1 MNRYFF
7 LFLFVLSCVSQ
18 AQAQE
23 ITQTVVGKVKEATT
37 HELLPGANVSVF
49 QKGELVTGASTDG
62 QGKFSLTLIPG
73 RYRLEVSFTG
83 YQSIEQEL
91 LVIAGK
97 SPLLEITL
105 QESPTVLEEVTVNP
119 TSISEPGVTS
129 LSIEKTLRV
138 PANFFDPVRM
148 LTSYPGVVTTNDQA
162 NSIAVK
168 GYSPN
173 GVLWRLQGLDIVNPN
188 HTANAGT
195 LSDKPT
201 VSGGGVSILSAQLL
215 DKTDFH
221 SGNLSPRYGNALAGV
236 MDMSLRAG
244 STEKMQYTA
253 QASLIGID
261 LAAEGP
267 INKEKQSSF
276 LVNYR
281 YSTIGLLSQMGV
293 DFGDETIN
301 FQDVSFNLN
310 FPSKKGGNLS
320 VFGFAGWSKNL
331 FDAKPE
337 AEWEEEKD
345 RYTINY
351 DGTAYGAGFVSQF
364 KPGWASV
371 SLGASVSGQEQNRT
385 SQGTIVP
392 YPNVYKE
399 GYSSDR
405 TIVSSFLKGV
415 HKINR
420 GFIELGA
427 STSYFTNH
435 MDVSTITQLYIDPF
449 TPNVKGTV
457 DGFLIQPYL
466 SWQQYIGKFNLNAG
480 IRYVNFSYN
489 QSDSFEPRVSISRNF
504 TDNIFTLSY
513 GLTSQWQQTQTYLTA
528 GNNNLPFSKSNQFTL
543 EWRRKFNT
551 DVSVVSSVY
560 YHELFNVPI
569 APGVQHYSLI
579 NQWEDFPRENLVGDG
594 KGRNYGLDAYVEKRF
609 YGDMYFMVSGSL
621 YQSEFSTNGILYEDS
636 RFNGNFTS
644 SLLTGKEWKSK
655 NKAFG
660 VHARV
665 LYSGGL
671 RQLPIDQVSSE
682 FVGTT
687 MYSASEG
694 YSVKYPN
701 YFRTDLRVSWRKNK
715 PGYTRTLS
723 IDVQN
728 LTGQLNVAYQYY
740 DTYLKQVTTK
750 YQLGII
756 PVIAYRVDF

>member
-1 MNRYFF
+1 MKVTSII
-7 LFLFVLSCVSQ
+7 FVLSCFYIS
-18 AQAQE
+18 AQAQD
-23 ITQTVVGKVKEATT
+23 ITQTVTGRVKDATINSS
-37 HELLPGANVSVF
+37 LPGANVSIF
-49 QKGELVTGASTDG
+49 EKDKLIKGASTDE
-62 QGKFSLTLIPG
+62 QGKFFLSIIPG
-73 RYRLEVSFTG
+73 RYRVEVSFTG
-83 YQSIEQEL
+83 YQSTEQEL

-97 SPLLEITL
+97 SSVLEFAL
-105 QESPTVLEEVTVNP
+105 HESPTVLNEVTVIPPNV
-119 TSISEPGVTS
+119 SEPGVTS
-129 LSIEKTLRV
+129 LSIEKTLRA

-162 NSIAVK
+162 NSISVK

-201 VSGGGVSILSAQLL
+201 ASGGGVSILSAQLL

-236 MDMSLRAG
+236 MDMSLRTG

-267 INKEKQSSF
+267 ISKEKQSSF

-293 DFGDETIN
+293 NFGDETIN
-301 FQDVSFNLN
+301 FQDLSFNLN

-351 DGTAYGAGFVSQF
+351 DGSSMGAGIVQQF

-371 SLGASVSGQEQNRT
+371 SFGASVSGQEQNRT
-385 SQGTIVP
+385 SQGTAVP
-392 YPNVYKE
+392 YPAIESEEYR
-399 GYSSDR
+399 SIR
-405 TIVSSFLKGV
+405 TIYSSFLRGV
-415 HKINR
+415 RKINR
-420 GFIELGA
+420 GSIELGVN
-427 STSYFTNH
+427 TSY
-435 MDVSTITQLYIDPF
+435 MDHNLTVATISQVQVQPY
-449 TPNVKGTV
+449 TPNLRGAVTG
-457 DGFLIQPYL
+457 LLMQPYFA
-466 SWQQYIGKFNLNAG
+466 WQQYIGKFNLNAG

-489 QSDSFEPRVSISRNF
+489 QSDSFEPRVSLSRNF
-504 TDNIFTLSY
+504 SDNLFTLSY
-513 GLTSQWQQTQTYLTA
+513 GLTSQWQQTQTYLTK
-528 GNNNLPFSKSNQFTL
+528 GNGNLPFSKSNQFAL

-551 DVSVVSSVY
+551 DLSVVSSVY
-560 YHELFNVPI
+560 YHEQFNVPI
-569 APGVQHYSLI
+569 APGVPHYSLI
-579 NQWEDFPRENLVGDG
+579 NQWEDFPRNNLVADG
-594 KGRNYGLDAYVEKRF
+594 KGRNYGIDAYVEKR
-609 YGDMYFMVSGSL
+609 YYSDVYFMISGSV
-621 YQSEFSTNGILYEDS
+621 YQSQFSTNGILYEDS
-636 RFNGNFTS
+636 RFNGNYTS
-644 SLLTGKEWKSK
+644 SALTGKEWKSK

-671 RQLPIDQVSSE
+671 RQLPIDPIASE
-682 FVGTT
+682 SVGTT
-687 MYSASEG
+687 IYSPTDS
-694 YSVKYPN
+694 YIIKYPD

-723 IDVQN
+723 IDIQN
-728 LTGQLNVAYQYY
+728 VTGKLNVAYQYY
-740 DTYLKQVTTK
+740 DTYLKAITTK
-750 YQLGII
+750 YQLGLI

>member
-1 MNRYFF
+1 MKVTSII
-7 LFLFVLSCVSQ
+7 FVLSCFYIS
-18 AQAQE
+18 AQAQD
-23 ITQTVVGKVKEATT
+23 ITQTVTGRVKDATINSS
-37 HELLPGANVSVF
+37 LPGANVSIF
-49 QKGELVTGASTDG
+49 EKDKLIKGASTDE
-62 QGKFSLTLIPG
+62 QGKFFLSIIPG
-73 RYRLEVSFTG
+73 RYRVEVSFTG
-83 YQSIEQEL
+83 YQSTEQEL

-97 SPLLEITL
+97 SSVLEFAL
-105 QESPTVLEEVTVNP
+105 HESPTVLNEVTVIPPNV
-119 TSISEPGVTS
+119 SEPGVTS
-129 LSIEKTLRV
+129 LSIEKTLRA

-162 NSIAVK
+162 NSISVK

-201 VSGGGVSILSAQLL
+201 ASGGGVSILSAQLL

-236 MDMSLRAG
+236 MDMSLRTG

-267 INKEKQSSF
+267 ISKEKQSSF

-293 DFGDETIN
+293 NFGDETIN
-301 FQDVSFNLN
+301 FQDLSFNLN

-351 DGTAYGAGFVSQF
+351 DGSSMGAGIVQQF
-364 KPGWASV
+364 KSGWASV
-371 SLGASVSGQEQNRT
+371 SFGASVSGQEQNRA
-385 SQGTIVP
+385 SKGTAVP
-392 YPNVYKE
+392 YPAIESEEYR
-399 GYSSDR
+399 SIR
-405 TIVSSFLKGV
+405 TIYSSFLRGV
-415 HKINR
+415 RKINR
-420 GFIELGA
+420 GSIELGVN
-427 STSYFTNH
+427 TSY
-435 MDVSTITQLYIDPF
+435 MDHNLTVATISQVQVQPY
-449 TPNVKGTV
+449 TPNLRGAVTG
-457 DGFLIQPYL
+457 LLMQPYFA
-466 SWQQYIGKFNLNAG
+466 WQQYIGKFNLNAG

-489 QSDSFEPRVSISRNF
+489 QSDSFEPRVSLSRNF
-504 TDNIFTLSY
+504 SDNLFTLSY
-513 GLTSQWQQTQTYLTA
+513 GLTSQWQQTQTYLTK
-528 GNNNLPFSKSNQFTL
+528 GNGNLPFSKSNQFAL

-551 DVSVVSSVY
+551 DLSVVSSVY
-560 YHELFNVPI
+560 YHEQFNVPI
-569 APGVQHYSLI
+569 APGVPHYSLI
-579 NQWEDFPRENLVGDG
+579 NQWEDFPRNNLVADG
-594 KGRNYGLDAYVEKRF
+594 KGRNYGIDAYVEKR
-609 YGDMYFMVSGSL
+609 YYSDVYFMISGSV
-621 YQSEFSTNGILYEDS
+621 YQSQFSTNGILYEDS
-636 RFNGNFTS
+636 RFNGNYTS
-644 SLLTGKEWKSK
+644 SALTGKEWKSK

-671 RQLPIDQVSSE
+671 RQLPIDPIASE
-682 FVGTT
+682 SVGTT
-687 MYSASEG
+687 IYSPTDS
-694 YSVKYPN
+694 YIIKYPD

-723 IDVQN
+723 IDIQN
-728 LTGQLNVAYQYY
+728 VTGKLNVAYQYY
-740 DTYLKQVTTK
+740 DTYLKAITTK
-750 YQLGII
+750 YQLGLI

>member
-1 MNRYFF
+1 MKVTSII
-7 LFLFVLSCVSQ
+7 FVLSCFYIS
-18 AQAQE
+18 AQAQD
-23 ITQTVVGKVKEATT
+23 ITQTVTGRVKDATINSS
-37 HELLPGANVSVF
+37 LPGANVSIF
-49 QKGELVTGASTDG
+49 EKDKLIKGASTDE
-62 QGKFSLTLIPG
+62 QGKFSLSIIPG
-73 RYRLEVSFTG
+73 RYRVEVSFTG
-83 YQSIEQEL
+83 YQSTEQEL

-97 SPLLEITL
+97 SSVLEFAL
-105 QESPTVLEEVTVNP
+105 HESPTVLNEVTVIPPNV
-119 TSISEPGVTS
+119 SEPGVTS
-129 LSIEKTLRV
+129 LSIEKTLRA

-162 NSIAVK
+162 NSISVK

-201 VSGGGVSILSAQLL
+201 ASGGGVSILSAQLL

-236 MDMSLRAG
+236 MDMSLRTG

-267 INKEKQSSF
+267 ISKEKQSSF

-293 DFGDETIN
+293 NFGDETIN
-301 FQDVSFNLN
+301 FQDLSFNLN

-351 DGTAYGAGFVSQF
+351 DGSSMGAGIVQQF

-371 SLGASVSGQEQNRT
+371 SFGASVSGQEQNRT
-385 SQGTIVP
+385 SQGTAVP
-392 YPNVYKE
+392 YPAIESEEYR
-399 GYSSDR
+399 SIR
-405 TIVSSFLKGV
+405 TIYSSFLRGV
-415 HKINR
+415 RKINR
-420 GFIELGA
+420 GSIELGVN
-427 STSYFTNH
+427 TSY
-435 MDVSTITQLYIDPF
+435 MDHNLTVATISQVQVQPY
-449 TPNVKGTV
+449 TPNLRGAVTG
-457 DGFLIQPYL
+457 LLMQPYFA
-466 SWQQYIGKFNLNAG
+466 WQQYIGKFNLNAG

-489 QSDSFEPRVSISRNF
+489 QSDSFEPRVSLSRNF
-504 TDNIFTLSY
+504 SDNLFTLSY
-513 GLTSQWQQTQTYLTA
+513 GLTSQWQQTQTYLTK
-528 GNNNLPFSKSNQFTL
+528 GNGNLPFSKSNQFAL

-551 DVSVVSSVY
+551 DLSVVSSVY
-560 YHELFNVPI
+560 YHEQFNVPI
-569 APGVQHYSLI
+569 APGVPHYSLI
-579 NQWEDFPRENLVGDG
+579 NQWEDFPRNNLVADG
-594 KGRNYGLDAYVEKRF
+594 KGRNYGIDAYVEKR
-609 YGDMYFMVSGSL
+609 YYSDVYFMISGSV
-621 YQSEFSTNGILYEDS
+621 YQSQFSTNGILYEDS
-636 RFNGNFTS
+636 RFNGNYTS
-644 SLLTGKEWKSK
+644 SALTGKEWKSK

-671 RQLPIDQVSSE
+671 RQLPIDPIASE
-682 FVGTT
+682 SVGTT
-687 MYSASEG
+687 IYSPTDS
-694 YSVKYPN
+694 YIIKYPD

-723 IDVQN
+723 IDIQN
-728 LTGQLNVAYQYY
+728 VTGKLNVAYQYY
-740 DTYLKQVTTK
+740 DTYLKAITTK
-750 YQLGII
+750 YQLGLI